1 MGMKTVQLNRAYL
14 NDKKEEDIFSMYE
27 KYLAKVKEK
36 NNPNVIP
43 KADVS
48 ITASNL
54 VVAEMIQKFLNS

>member
-1 MGMKTVQLNRAYL
+1 MKTVQLNRAYL
-14 NDKKEEDIFSMYE
+14 NNKKDDIFSTYE
-27 KYLAKVKEK
+27 KYLALVKEK

-54 VVAEMIQKFLNS
+54 VVAEMIQKFINS